1 MLLVDESDIADLA
14 TFDRYR
20 QAGLDPR
27 VSVGDHAESQRLAD
41 RLRADG
47 YRGVLSPSASLPG
60 TVTLTV
66 FEQRYEWPDDVS
78 DEWENPDPEVWLP
91 AISLAERAPAPA
103 SLLTKTVFIGEAHPD
118 LAAAR

>member
-1 MLLVDESDIADLA
+1 MLRVDESDIADLA

-27 VSVGDHAESQRLAD
+27 VAVGDHAESQRLAD
-41 RLRADG
+41 RLRAAG

-60 TVTLTV
+60 TVNLTV
-66 FEQRYEWPDDVS
+66 FGQRYEWPDDVS

-91 AISLAERAPAPA
+91 AIRLAEQAPVPA
-103 SLLTKTVFIGEAHPD
+103 SLLTKTVFIGEPHPD